1 MKKQINSALENVM
14 VKYDNQLL
22 DIISSDLRSLKNLR
36 SKTMNSA
43 AMSNLISAIK
53 GA

>member
-1 MKKQINSALENVM
+1 MKKQMNSAIENVM

-22 DIISSDLRSLKNLR
+22 DIISSDLRSVKTLR
-36 SKTMNSA
+36 TRSINPA

-53 GA
+53 SA

>member
-1 MKKQINSALENVM
+1 MKKQLTSALENVM

-22 DIISSDLRSLKNLR
+22 DIISSDLRSVRTQRPR
-36 SKTMNSA
+36 SMNPA